1 LAEIFRFHQPYETG
15 YEKGTLDL
23 VSFNGNITDVTE
35 TNLEQMLFQ
44 ENPKTFVEG
53 GNLTYLF
60 SDMKNSDTLIKEV
73 KIKIMSEKGMA
84 PYNLFKSELTYK
96 GITYQAWALLSP
108 DGKISEGCTDN
119 LGIVHK
125 NPNGGKQIF
134 VMRIYYDINQ
144 VIVFNG
150 W

>member
-1 LAEIFRFHQPYETG
+1 
-15 YEKGTLDL
+15 
-23 VSFNGNITDVTE
+23 
-35 TNLEQMLFQ
+35 MLFQ

-53 GNLTYLF
+53 GNLTYSF
-60 SDMKNSDTLIKEV
+60 SDMKNSDPLTKEV

-84 PYNLFKSELTYK
+84 PYNLFKAELTYN
-96 GITYQAWALLSP
+96 GISYQAWALLSP

-119 LGIVHK
+119 LGVIHN

-134 VMRIYYDINQ
+134 VMRIYYDTNQ
-144 VIVFNG
+144 VIALNG